1 VVKRKASSMLLIAA
15 FLAVLFCPHIL
26 WGTLSGSYDGEN
38 LEKRTLAERPTL
50 SLEEIAAYPKAYE
63 EYYNDHLPFRDWL
76 IKTYNSMMV
85 HVFHTSSSKDV
96 ILGKDGWLFY
106 GSSTDGTSRQ
116 CYDGSMLF
124 AAEELEQIA
133 ANLTKTKDRLAQ
145 QGTEFVVFIAP
156 SKERVYSE
164 YMPDYMGEPAQL
176 CMLNQ
181 VISYLRAHT
190 DVKVIYPY
198 EEMMAYKKAHPEQ
211 LLYYQTDTHWND
223 LGAYIGARA
232 LLSELGI
239 KTPPLDALNVT
250 KSGNG
255 AGDLASL
262 LNLWGISDEGNLEL
276 EQRDPVQEPITISN
290 EFNGRMEFEMPGAPE
305 IRFFMHKD
313 SFGSGMAPYLKY
325 NLSRALLV
333 HNIVYDAKE
342 VWTEQPDVFVLEVVE
357 RYIRRLRNPV
367 L

>member
-1 VVKRKASSMLLIAA
+1 MKRKASSLLLIAA
-15 FLAVLFCPHIL
+15 FLLVVFCPHIL
-26 WGTLSGSYDGEN
+26 WRAVSGQDEGEN
-38 LEKRTLAERPTL
+38 SEKRTLAEKPVFSMET
-50 SLEEIAAYPKAYE
+50 IDAYPKAYE
-63 EYYNDHLPFRDWL
+63 AYYNDHLPFRDLL
-76 IKTYNSMMV
+76 IKLYNSMQY
-85 HVFHTSSSKDV
+85 HIFHTSSSDDV

-106 GSSTDGTSRQ
+106 SSQIDGASVQ
-116 CYDGSMLF
+116 CYDGSLLF
-124 AAEELEQIA
+124 TDEELELIA
-133 ANLTKTKDRLAQ
+133 GNMTDAQKRLAE
-145 QGTEFVVFIAP
+145 QGTEFIVYIAP
-156 SKERVYSE
+156 NKERVYSE
-164 YMPDYMGEPAQL
+164 YMPDHYGEPAQE
-176 CMLNQ
+176 CMVNQ